1 MQNTQTRLL
10 SQISIPESDYMA
22 AVDAIA
28 AEKVR
33 YGLENTQVHIY
44 LKFMFSVSTVE
55 SDTPSVYFWQEEGPT
70 SYGARGG
77 ERALAP
83 SCHAP
88 HGHDQTQL
96 NLKKRRT
103 ATRVAGGRVRPPAA
117 AAGGK
122 N

>member
-10 SQISIPESDYMA
+10 SQITISESDYKA

-33 YGLENTQVHIY
+33 YGLEGMEVRIY
-44 LKFMFSVSTVE
+44 LKFMFSVSTVD
-55 SDTPSVYFWQEEGPT
+55 SDPPSVYFWQEEGPT

-88 HGHDQTQL
+88 SGHDQT
-96 NLKKRRT
+96 K
-103 ATRVAGGRVRPPAA
+103 
-117 AAGGK
+117 
-122 N
+122 